1 MNRKQKK
8 GSKPATRQTEK
19 RVKKITKIS
28 KGMKYRML
36 AAFGVISLLMI
47 GLVVRMVYIIQN
59 EGEEYSKKVLD
70 QQSYSSQVIPF
81 KRGNIYD
88 RNGELLATSIKVY
101 NLILDPKVILS
112 DEKYIEPTITALNKC
127 FGYEVEELRTIIND
141 NSTKSYYVKEKK
153 LTYSQIKEF
162 QEMQANDE
170 KYPNIKGVW
179 FETEYERQYPKNSL
193 ASSVIGFTV
202 AGNAG
207 NWGIEEYYNDYL
219 NGTDG
224 RKYGY
229 MNSDNVMEQIVKD
242 ATDGNNVVST
252 IDIYVQNVVEK
263 YIKQYKEE
271 YDPEEIGVIVMN
283 PNTGEILAMSG
294 DNMYDLNA
302 KREWE
307 SYYTQ
312 EEYAQFI
319 IDYMLKHTKEY
330 NEQTYEEYV
339 ATHTEEEVKI
349 LDEKIELEA
358 LSAYWR
364 NYCIS
369 DSFEPGS
376 TAKMFTIAAALDE
389 NCIEVTDTY
398 MCDGGEIVG
407 GWNIRCH
414 RRAGHG
420 ELSVE
425 QAIAE
430 SCNDSLM
437 QIGYKLG
444 ADKFV
449 KYQALYNIGI
459 KTGIDLP
466 GEESCENLLFSAE
479 NMGPADLATNTFGQN
494 YNVTMVQLA
503 SAFSALI
510 NGGNYYKP
518 YVVKEIINSN
528 GGVVK
533 ENDKTLIKQIIT
545 EETSDVIKSGCKL
558 AVEDGTAGSAKVD
571 GYVISGKTGT
581 AEKLPRGTGEYLISF
596 IGFAPY
602 DTPEVVCYTVIDNP
616 KMEGGTNSIPAMT
629 LFSDIMTEILP
640 YLNVF
645 PATEE
650 NDQSNTPNTGLESG
664 ETYTEGIIEGQESGT
679 GEEESSDTTEE

>member
-1 MNRKQKK
+1 MEKRQNDVSNTNRKVKK
-8 GSKPATRQTEK
+8 
-19 RVKKITKIS
+19 VKKIN

-36 AAFGVISLLMI
+36 VTLGVICILMI
-47 GLVVRMVYIIQN
+47 GLVVRMVYIWKN
-59 EGEEYSKKVLD
+59 EGAEYSKKVLD
-70 QQSYSSQVIPF
+70 QQSYSSQVIPS

-101 NLILDPKVILS
+101 NLILDPKIMTS
-112 DEKYIEPTITALNKC
+112 DDNKYLEPTLTALNKC
-127 FGYEVEELRTIIND
+127 FGYDIEELRKLVTE
-141 NSTKSYYVKEKK
+141 NSTRSYYVYEKK
-153 LTYSQIKEF
+153 MTYSEIKEF
-162 QEMQANDE
+162 MEMQDNTE
-170 KYPNIKGVW
+170 EYPNIQGVW

-193 ASSVIGFTV
+193 ACNVIGFTS
-202 AGNAG
+202 AGNVG
-207 NWGIEEYYNDYL
+207 TWGIEEYYNEYL

-229 MNSDNVMEQIVKD
+229 MNSDNVMEQTIKD
-242 ATDGNNVVST
+242 AVDGNNVMST
-252 IDIYVQNVVEK
+252 IDVYVQNVVENQVKK
-263 YIKQYKEE
+263 YIEE
-271 YDPEEIGVIVMN
+271 YNPDNIGVIVMN
-283 PNTGEILAMSG
+283 PNTGEILAMTG
-294 DNMYDLNA
+294 KNTYDLNNPRDLSA
-302 KREWE
+302 F
-307 SYYTQ
+307 YTP
-312 EEYAQFI
+312 EELAAMDDKAQ
-319 IDYMLKHTKEY
+319 
-330 NEQTYEEYV
+330 
-339 ATHTEEEVKI
+339 
-349 LDEKIELEA
+349 LEA
-358 LSAYWR
+358 LNQIWR

-389 NCIEVTDTY
+389 NCIESTDTY
-398 MCDGGEIVG
+398 LCDGYETVG

-420 ELSVE
+420 ELSVA

-430 SCNDSLM
+430 SCNDCLM
-437 QIGYKLG
+437 QIGDKLG
-444 ADKFV
+444 ADRFV
-449 KYQALYNIGI
+449 RYQSLYNIGI

-466 GEESCENLLFSAE
+466 GEQSCENLLFKAE
-479 NMGPADLATNTFGQN
+479 DMGPADLATNTFGQN

-503 SAFSALI
+503 SAFCSLI
-510 NGGNYYKP
+510 NGGNYYQP
-518 YVVKEIINSN
+518 YVVKEIVNSN
-528 GGVVK
+528 GGVVS
-533 ENDKTLIKQIIT
+533 ETEKTLIKQVIT
-545 EETSDVIKSGCKL
+545 EETSDVIKDGCKL

-602 DTPEVVCYTVIDNP
+602 ETPEVVCYTVIDNP

-650 NDQSNTPNTGLESG
+650 TDQADSPNTGEVSG
-664 ETYTEGIIEGQESGT
+664 EEYPEGIID
-679 GEEESSDTTEE
+679 GEETADEGTVEE

>member
-1 MNRKQKK
+1 MEKRQNDVSNTNRKVKK
-8 GSKPATRQTEK
+8 
-19 RVKKITKIS
+19 VKKIN

-36 AAFGVISLLMI
+36 VTLGVICILMI
-47 GLVVRMVYIIQN
+47 GLVVRMVYIWKN
-59 EGEEYSKKVLD
+59 EGAEYSKKVLD
-70 QQSYSSQVIPF
+70 QQSYSSQVIPY

-101 NLILDPKVILS
+101 NLILDPKIMTS
-112 DEKYIEPTITALNKC
+112 DDNKYLEPTLTALNKC
-127 FGYEVEELRTIIND
+127 FGYDIEELRKLVTE
-141 NSTKSYYVKEKK
+141 NSTRSYYVYEKK
-153 LTYSQIKEF
+153 MTYSEIKEF
-162 QEMQANDE
+162 MEMQDNSE
-170 KYPNIKGVW
+170 EYPNIQGVW

-193 ASSVIGFTV
+193 ACSVIGFTS
-202 AGNAG
+202 AGNVG
-207 NWGIEEYYNDYL
+207 TWGIEEYYNEYL

-229 MNSDNVMEQIVKD
+229 MNSDNVMEQTIKD
-242 ATDGNNVVST
+242 AVDGNNVIST
-252 IDIYVQNVVEK
+252 IDIYVQNVVENQVKK
-263 YIKQYKEE
+263 YIEE
-271 YDPEEIGVIVMN
+271 YDPDNIGVIVMN
-283 PNTGEILAMSG
+283 PNTGEILAMTG
-294 DNMYDLNA
+294 KNTYDLNNPRDLSA
-302 KREWE
+302 F
-307 SYYTQ
+307 YTP
-312 EEYAQFI
+312 EELAAMDDSAQ
-319 IDYMLKHTKEY
+319 
-330 NEQTYEEYV
+330 
-339 ATHTEEEVKI
+339 
-349 LDEKIELEA
+349 LEA
-358 LSAYWR
+358 LNQIWR

-389 NCIEVTDTY
+389 NCIEATDTY
-398 MCDGGEIVG
+398 LCDGYETVG

-420 ELSVE
+420 ELSVS

-430 SCNDSLM
+430 SCNDCLM
-437 QIGYKLG
+437 QIGDKLG
-444 ADKFV
+444 ADRFV
-449 KYQALYNIGI
+449 RYQSLYNIGI

-466 GEESCENLLFSAE
+466 GEQSCENLLFKAE
-479 NMGPADLATNTFGQN
+479 DMGPADLATNTFGQN

-503 SAFSALI
+503 SAFSSLI
-510 NGGNYYKP
+510 NGGYYYKP

-528 GGVVK
+528 GGVVS
-533 ENDKTLIKQIIT
+533 ETEKTLIKQVIT
-545 EETSDVIKSGCKL
+545 EETSDAIKDGCKL

-602 DTPEVVCYTVIDNP
+602 ETPEVVCYTVIDNP

-650 NDQSNTPNTGLESG
+650 TDQADSPNTGEVSG
-664 ETYTEGIIEGQESGT
+664 EEYPEGIIEGEDT
-679 GEEESSDTTEE
+679 AVEETVEE

>member
-1 MNRKQKK
+1 MEKRQNDVSNTNRKVKK
-8 GSKPATRQTEK
+8 
-19 RVKKITKIS
+19 VKKIN

-36 AAFGVISLLMI
+36 VTLGVICILMI
-47 GLVVRMVYIIQN
+47 GLVVRMVYIWKN
-59 EGEEYSKKVLD
+59 EGAEYSKKVLD
-70 QQSYSSQVIPF
+70 QQSYSSQVIPY

-101 NLILDPKVILS
+101 NLILDPKIMTS
-112 DEKYIEPTITALNKC
+112 DDNKYLEPTLTALNKC
-127 FGYEVEELRTIIND
+127 FGYDIEELRKLVTE
-141 NSTKSYYVKEKK
+141 NSTRSYYVYEKK
-153 LTYSQIKEF
+153 MTYSEIKEF
-162 QEMQANDE
+162 MEMQDNTE
-170 KYPNIKGVW
+170 EYPNIQGVW

-193 ASSVIGFTV
+193 ACNVIGFTS
-202 AGNAG
+202 AGNVG
-207 NWGIEEYYNDYL
+207 TWGIEEYYNEYL

-229 MNSDNVMEQIVKD
+229 MNSDNVMEQTIKD
-242 ATDGNNVVST
+242 AVDGNNVMST
-252 IDIYVQNVVEK
+252 IDVYVQNVVENQVKK
-263 YIKQYKEE
+263 YIEE
-271 YDPEEIGVIVMN
+271 YNPDNIGVIVMN
-283 PNTGEILAMSG
+283 PNTGEILAMTG
-294 DNMYDLNA
+294 KNTYDLNNPRDLSA
-302 KREWE
+302 F
-307 SYYTQ
+307 YTP
-312 EEYAQFI
+312 EELAAMDDKAQ
-319 IDYMLKHTKEY
+319 
-330 NEQTYEEYV
+330 
-339 ATHTEEEVKI
+339 
-349 LDEKIELEA
+349 LEA
-358 LSAYWR
+358 LNQIWR

-389 NCIEVTDTY
+389 NCIESTDTY
-398 MCDGGEIVG
+398 LCDGYETVG

-420 ELSVE
+420 ELSVA

-430 SCNDSLM
+430 SCNDCLM
-437 QIGYKLG
+437 QIGDKLG
-444 ADKFV
+444 ADRFV
-449 KYQALYNIGI
+449 RYQSLYNIGI

-466 GEESCENLLFSAE
+466 GEQSCENLLFKAE
-479 NMGPADLATNTFGQN
+479 DMGPADLATNTFGQN

-503 SAFSALI
+503 SAFCSLI
-510 NGGNYYKP
+510 NGGNYYQP
-518 YVVKEIINSN
+518 YVVKEIVNSN
-528 GGVVK
+528 GGVVS
-533 ENDKTLIKQIIT
+533 ETEKTLIKQVIT
-545 EETSDVIKSGCKL
+545 EETSDVIKDGCKL

-602 DTPEVVCYTVIDNP
+602 ETPEVVCYTVIDNP

-650 NDQSNTPNTGLESG
+650 TDQADSPNTGEVSG
-664 ETYTEGIIEGQESGT
+664 EEYPEGIID
-679 GEEESSDTTEE
+679 GEETADEGTVEE

>member
-1 MNRKQKK
+1 MERKLNNNYRPKKNVQKI
-8 GSKPATRQTEK
+8 
-19 RVKKITKIS
+19 KKINR
-28 KGMKYRML
+28 GMKYRML
-36 AAFGVISLLMI
+36 ITFGVISLLMI
-47 GLVVRMVYIIQN
+47 GLVVRMIYIWKN
-59 EGEEYSKKVLD
+59 EGTEYSKKVLD

-101 NLILDPKVILS
+101 NLILDPKIMTS
-112 DEKYIEPTITALNKC
+112 DDNKYLEPTLTALNEC
-127 FGYEVEELRTIIND
+127 FGYDVEELRKVVTE
-141 NSTKSYYVKEKK
+141 NSERSYYIYEKK
-153 LTYSQIKEF
+153 MTYSQIKKF
-162 QEMQANDE
+162 QEMQENTE
-170 KYPNIKGVW
+170 KYPNIQGVW

-193 ASSVIGFTV
+193 ACNVIGFTS
-202 AGNAG
+202 AGNVG
-207 NWGIEEYYNDYL
+207 TWGIEEYYNQYL

-229 MNSDNVMEQIVKD
+229 INSDNVMEQTIKD
-242 ATDGNNVVST
+242 ATDGDNVIST
-252 IDIYVQNVVEK
+252 IDVYVQNIIEAQVKK
-263 YIKQYKEE
+263 YIEE
-271 YDPEEIGVIVMN
+271 YNPDNIGVIVMK
-283 PNTGEILAMSG
+283 PNTGEILGMTG
-294 DNMYDLNA
+294 KNTYDLNNP
-302 KREWE
+302 RDLT
-307 SYYTQ
+307 SFYTA
-312 EEYAQFI
+312 EELAA
-319 IDYMLKHTKEY
+319 M
-330 NEQTYEEYV
+330 
-339 ATHTEEEVKI
+339 
-349 LDEKIELEA
+349 DEKAQLEA
-358 LSAYWR
+358 LNQIWR

-389 NCIEVTDTY
+389 NCIEADDKF
-398 MCDGGEIVG
+398 MCDGHEIIG

-430 SCNDSLM
+430 SCNDALM
-437 QIGYKLG
+437 QIGAKLG

-449 KYQALYNIGI
+449 RYQAMYNIGI

-466 GEESCENLLFSAE
+466 GEQSCEGLLFAAE
-479 NMGPADLATNTFGQN
+479 DMGPADLATNTFGQN

-503 SAFSALI
+503 SAFCSLI

-518 YVVKEIINSN
+518 YVVKQVMNSD
-528 GGVVK
+528 GGIVS
-533 ENDKTLIKQIIT
+533 ETEKTLIKQVIT

-558 AVEDGTAGSAKVD
+558 TVEDGTAGSAKVD

-616 KMEGGTNSIPAMT
+616 KMEGGTNSIPAMK
-629 LFSDIMTEILP
+629 LFSDIMAEILP

-650 NDQSNTPNTGLESG
+650 NNQAETPNTGMESG
-664 ETYTEGIIEGQESGT
+664 EQYPEGIIEGEDNAAGA
-679 GEEESSDTTEE
+679 GAN

>member
-1 MNRKQKK
+1 MERKQKK
-8 GSKPATRQTEK
+8 DSKPVQRQVEK
-19 RVKKITKIS
+19 RVKKITKIN
-28 KGMKYRML
+28 KDMKYRML
-36 AAFGVISLLMI
+36 ATFGVISILMI

-59 EGEEYSKKVLD
+59 EGEAYSKKVLD

-81 KRGNIYD
+81 KRGSIYD

-101 NLILDPKVILS
+101 NLIIDPKVILS
-112 DEKYIEPTITALNKC
+112 DENYLEPTITALNKC
-127 FGYEVEELRTIIND
+127 FGYDVEEIRAIIND

-170 KYPNIKGVW
+170 EYPNIKGVW

-193 ASSVIGFTV
+193 ASNVIGFTV
-202 AGNAG
+202 AGNKG

-219 NGTDG
+219 NGIDG

-229 MNSDNVMEQIVKD
+229 MNSDNVMEQIIKD
-242 ATDGNNVVST
+242 ATDGNNIVST
-252 IDIYVQNVVEK
+252 IDIYVQNVIEK
-263 YIKQYKEE
+263 YIQQYKAE
-271 YDPEEIGVIVMN
+271 YDPEEIGVVVMN

-294 DNMYDLNA
+294 DNMFDLNA

-307 SYYTQ
+307 TYYSA
-312 EEYAQFI
+312 EEYAQYKVEF
-319 IDYMLKHTKEY
+319 MLKNADKY
-330 NEQTYEEYV
+330 NGQTYEEYL
-339 ATHTEEEVKI
+339 ATHTDEENQKLE
-349 LDEKIELEA
+349 EAIEIAAMSEI
-358 LSAYWR
+358 WR

-389 NCIEVTDTY
+389 NAIEAKDTY
-398 MCDGGEIVG
+398 LCDGGELIG

-420 ELSVE
+420 DLSVE

-430 SCNDSLM
+430 SCNDCLM
-437 QIGYKLG
+437 QIGNKLG

-449 KYQALYNIGI
+449 EYQALYNIGI

-466 GEESCENLLFSAE
+466 GEESCEKLLFSAE

-494 YNVTMVQLA
+494 YNVTMIQLA

-533 ENDKTLIKQIIT
+533 ENEKTLIKQIIT

-581 AEKLPRGTGEYLISF
+581 AEKLPRGTGEYLVSF

-645 PATEE
+645 PASEE
-650 NDQSNTPNTGLESG
+650 NNQANSPNTGLESG
-664 ETYTEGIIEGQESGT
+664 EAYIEGIIEGQEGDAVD
-679 GEEESSDTTEE
+679 EESSDTMEE